1 MSGPD
6 IFLSYNRED
15 ADVAKR
21 FAAAF
26 AAEGL
31 DVWWDNALR
40 SGEAY
45 DEVTEA
51 ALRGARAVVVLWS
64 PRSVVSRWV
73 RAEAT
78 IADRCKTLV
87 PVMIEPCERPIMFEL
102 TQTAD
107 LAHWTGDAAD
117 RHWRAL
123 LADVRGLAGREAA
136 GSALAASTP
145 GAPELPPPGSGER
158 GSAPSLAVLPFT
170 NRSQLPEDEV
180 FAEGMV
186 EDVIAAL
193 SQGTFVRVLGSMAT
207 ATLRREAISDPAA
220 VGRQLGVRYL
230 LEGNVRRVGANLRV
244 TTQLIEAA
252 NGEVLWANRFD
263 RPLNELAALQE
274 ELVHEVAGSL
284 DTQVMNQEVAR
295 ILKKPGDLTAWE
307 AVMRCV
313 SYTNHLD
320 PDGLAKG
327 IEEGRRAISID
338 PDYALGH
345 AALAHSLSVFYLL
358 ASHDDPAQVKAIRRH
373 IDRAMELAPDDP
385 FVLTY
390 IGGALLWTGQLTEAL
405 RPLSR
410 ALAKM
415 PGNGLAQYSYAAACS
430 FLNRTDEAFEHAVLA
445 LRLMAG
451 SPTLWTVLAMEANIL
466 IRVGRWED
474 AIGRLD
480 ESVIL
485 NPDGSI
491 IRLQHAICYRH
502 FGRDDEA
509 RAAFERVREDGWT
522 LAQME
527 VWFRRVMGNSPVL
540 DEHLEAIRALWA
552 QTENTAA

>member
-1 MSGPD
+1 MTQPD

-15 ADVAKR
+15 QAVAKR
-21 FAAAF
+21 FAEAF

-31 DVWWDNALR
+31 NVWWDTALR

-51 ALRGARAVVVLWS
+51 ALRGAKAVVVLWS

-102 TQTAD
+102 TQTAE
-107 LAHWTGDAAD
+107 LSHWTGDATD
-117 RHWRAL
+117 RAWQSFL
-123 LADVRGLAGREAA
+123 TDVRGFVGRH
-136 GSALAASTP
+136 AASNALVAPTHISP
-145 GAPELPPPGSGER
+145 EPAPAGAGER

-170 NRSQLPEDEV
+170 NRSQMPEDEV

-193 SQGTFVRVLGSMAT
+193 SQGAFVRVLGSMAT
-207 ATLRREAISDPAA
+207 ANLRREAISDPAA

-252 NGEVLWANRFD
+252 NGEVLWAGRFD
-263 RPLNELAALQE
+263 RPLSDLAALQE

-295 ILKKPGDLTAWE
+295 VLKKPGDLTAWE
-307 AVMRCV
+307 AAMRSL
-313 SYTNHLD
+313 SYTHHLD
-320 PDGLAKG
+320 AGGLAKA
-327 IEEGRRAISID
+327 IEEGRRAVSID

-345 AALAHSLSVFYLL
+345 AALANSLSVHYLL
-358 ASHDDPAQVKAIRRH
+358 ASHDDPAQIRAIRRH

-390 IGGALLWTGQLTEAL
+390 VGGALLWAGQLTEAL

-415 PGNGLAQYSYAAACS
+415 PGNGLAQYSYASACS
-430 FLNRTDEAFEHAVLA
+430 FLDRTDEAFEHAALA
-445 LRLMAG
+445 LRLMSG
-451 SPTLWTVLAMEANIL
+451 SPILWSVLAMEANIL
-466 IRVGRWED
+466 LRVGRWED
-474 AIGRLD
+474 AITRLD

-527 VWFRRVMGNSPVL
+527 VWFRRVMGNNPVL

-552 QTENTAA
+552 ETEGAVP